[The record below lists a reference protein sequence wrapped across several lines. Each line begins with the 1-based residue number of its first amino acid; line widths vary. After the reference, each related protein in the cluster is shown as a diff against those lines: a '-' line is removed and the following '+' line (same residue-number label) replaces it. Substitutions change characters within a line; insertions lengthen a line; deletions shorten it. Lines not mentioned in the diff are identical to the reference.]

1 MGVPADL
8 ARRVALRVSLGWNT
22 TEGDLT
28 QLIEAW
34 RELVSRP
41 AARSAA

>member
-1 MGVPADL
+1 
-8 ARRVALRVSLGWNT
+8 VSLGWNT
-22 TEGDLT
+22 TERDLT
-28 QLIEAW
+28 RLVEAW